1 MSTAEDD
8 ANRTIASMALVRAVL
23 ARDFWTA
30 ENVLA
35 RWDPCAGDGAKSF
48 ASALAISA
56 LELVVDACGGD
67 RDRALAVADHLL
79 DQTQAVYAARTC
91 AA

>member
-1 MSTAEDD
+1 
-8 ANRTIASMALVRAVL
+8 MALVRAML

-35 RWDPCAGDGAKSF
+35 KWDPGAEHGVKSF

-56 LELVVDACGGD
+56 MELVVDACGGD
-67 RDRALAVADHLL
+67 RDRALAVADQLL
-79 DQTQAVYAARTC
+79 DQTQAIYAARTG